1 MLERAYGAGDPPVA
15 SAVLVPVYRD
25 DAGELRLVLVVRG
38 EHGRHGGQVA
48 LPGGIHDRRD
58 ADLLATALR
67 EAHEEIALD
76 PRGVE
81 VLATLPAVDTTTGY
95 LITPFLARVLE
106 PLTPW
111 RREEREIAE
120 VLSVAVSDF
129 ARVDLRGEETWQ
141 LPGSP
146 QGRRVRFVRIG
157 PHKLWGATYR
167 ILDPLAPRLLAG
179 EWSI

>member
-1 MLERAYGAGDPPVA
+1 MAVTPVA

-25 DAGELRLVLVVRG
+25 GDGTLRIVLVVRT

-48 LPGGIHDRRD
+48 LPGGIHGARD

-67 EAHEEIALD
+67 EAREEVGIEPGAV
-76 PRGVE
+76 R

-95 LITPFLARVLE
+95 LITPFLARVPE
-106 PLTPW
+106 PPAPW
-111 RREEREIAE
+111 PRQEREIAE
-120 VLSVAVSDF
+120 VLSVAVADLV
-129 ARVDLRGEETWQ
+129 RPDLRAEETWV
-141 LPGSP
+141 LPGWP
-146 QGRRVRFVRIG
+146 RGRRVPFVRIG

-179 EWSI
+179 EWPL